1 MPAMPLFGA
10 SFPAF
15 ADVAAAT
22 PPPPTFAGGGTFS
35 FPARG
40 CPRCARAHCF
50 HFVEVGVNVTMR
62 RFPIWIDTLRSA
74 LVMRIERRG
83 RLKRARGI
91 LRECLT
97 MLSWSAVTNCL

>member
-1 MPAMPLFGA
+1 MLDRTLPMPAMPLFGA
-10 SFPAF
+10 SLPAF
-15 ADVAAAT
+15 ADFVA
-22 PPPPTFAGGGTFS
+22 PPPPLTGGGTFS

-74 LVMRIERRG
+74 LVMRMLERRRFG
-83 RLKRARGI
+83 RARGF

-97 MLSWSAVTNCL
+97 IFRGAR